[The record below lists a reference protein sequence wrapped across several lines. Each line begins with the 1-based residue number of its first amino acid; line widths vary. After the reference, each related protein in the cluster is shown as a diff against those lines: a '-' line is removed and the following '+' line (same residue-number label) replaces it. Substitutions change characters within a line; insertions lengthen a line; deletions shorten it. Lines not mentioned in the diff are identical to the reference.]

1 MPGFRKQTS
10 GSKIEDRNTPERR
23 KLRSLKLEESS
34 SSPASSLSVL
44 DIDLTKQLVSVAETA
59 IKNHLKMQK
68 KASKAPSKSDD
79 DDDEIQVIS
88 EKTTN
93 PKPNQTVL
101 QLGLPKVSKFFIL
114 VSKS

>member
-1 MPGFRKQTS
+1 
-10 GSKIEDRNTPERR
+10 
-23 KLRSLKLEESS
+23 
-34 SSPASSLSVL
+34 
-44 DIDLTKQLVSVAETA
+44 
-59 IKNHLKMQK
+59 MQK
-68 KASKAPSKSDD
+68 KASQAPSKSDD

-114 VSKS
+114 VSKELTRSRVSIKSVLESDTHNTVQHL